1 MRVHRTQHDRDFT
14 VMPNT
19 ILRHKKLSLTARGLL
34 GHLLS
39 LPDGAKMTVEKI
51 CAEVEEGRER
61 VRKAMAQLE
70 TLGYV
75 RRVRRQLEGG
85 LWSTVLHVSDVP
97 MIELPAE
104 LPNDRFPTVGEPK
117 SRAVG
122 GSPVGGKTLKKE
134 LPPTPVAEK
143 AAEQSSEQGGE
154 GDSLQREKGQSEQ
167 VDRALSLLRRLGLSE
182 PRLEV
187 SAAHGMD
194 IAPLVVEWFARG
206 LTDLEVR
213 NALTAGLPEQVK
225 SPRALLRHRLVAM
238 LPEQRY
244 AAPAAAPA
252 APAARR
258 WVECAECGLPLPKGA
273 PAGFCRDCKTVQPAA
288 PIAAPAADV
297 IDSRAGRDRV
307 RAALAGADF

>member
-1 MRVHRTQHDRDFT
+1 
-14 VMPNT
+14 MPNA
-19 ILRHKKLSLTARGLL
+19 ILRNKKLSLTARGLL

-70 TLGYV
+70 TAGYV

-97 MIELPAE
+97 MVELPAE

-117 SRAVG
+117 TRAVG
-122 GSPVGGKTLKKE
+122 ASPVGGKTLEKE

-143 AAEQSSEQGGE
+143 AAKRSSEQQGGE
-154 GDSLQREKGQSEQ
+154 GDSSQQEKRQSEQ
-167 VDRALSLLRRLGLSE
+167 LDRALSLLRRLGLSE
-182 PRLEV
+182 ARLEV
-187 SAAHGMD
+187 SAAHAME
-194 IAPLVVEWFARG
+194 IAPLVVEWFSRG

-213 NALTAGLPEQVK
+213 NALAAGLPEQVK

-244 AAPAAAPA
+244 AAPGAPSAAPA
-252 APAARR
+252 ALRR
-258 WVECAECGLPLPKGA
+258 AECVECGRWLPKGA
-273 PAGFCRDCKTVQPAA
+273 PAGFCRDCKHLEPV
-288 PIAAPAADV
+288 APATVAPTAA
-297 IDSRAGRDRV
+297 IDPRAGREKV
-307 RAALAGADF
+307 RAALAGASS

>member
-97 MIELPAE
+97 MVE

-117 SRAVG
+117 PRAVG
-122 GSPVGGKTLKKE
+122 GSPVGGKTLEKE

-143 AAEQSSEQGGE
+143 AAERSSKPQGGE
-154 GDSLQREKGQSEQ
+154 GDSLQREKMQSKQ
-167 VDRALSLLRRLGLSE
+167 LDRALSLLRRLGLSE
-182 PRLEV
+182 ARLEV
-187 SAAHGMD
+187 SAAHAME

-213 NALTAGLPEQVK
+213 NALVAGLPEQVK

-244 AAPAAAPA
+244 AGFGGPSAAPA
-252 APAARR
+252 PVKRA
-258 WVECAECGLPLPKGA
+258 ECAECGRPLPKGA
-273 PAGFCRDCKTVQPAA
+273 PAGFCRDCKTAEPATPAA
-288 PIAAPAADV
+288 AADV
-297 IDSRAGRDRV
+297 IDVRAGRDRV
-307 RAALAGADF
+307 RAALAGAAV